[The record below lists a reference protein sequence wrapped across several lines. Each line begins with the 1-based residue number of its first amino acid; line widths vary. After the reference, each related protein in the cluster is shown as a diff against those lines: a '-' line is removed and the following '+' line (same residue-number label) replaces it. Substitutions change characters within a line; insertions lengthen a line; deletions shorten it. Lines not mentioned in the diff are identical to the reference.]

1 MRVAAALL
9 GALALLAGCGRAVPG
24 EASAPPR
31 PASSAPRAAG
41 QGEPTTARP
50 RLFPPT
56 QGAGV
61 IEAGVDRDGSR
72 RLLAL
77 GLRVTE
83 HLDGSLEV
91 GEELLPAARSAKFL
105 ELPERFGRGFLF
117 WIVSSSATLVYR
129 SSSWTAKL
137 EPVAQLDFEVERMVP
152 GFDRMLVLPRRD
164 ADYRALDLET
174 GQALPPVGLPA
185 APAYGQTVFVDG
197 WFGAVQ
203 VPLRGTLLSFDAG
216 GSWHPLPMPV
226 TALQQAGTSLSIATP
241 TAEYL
246 LSPRGE
252 LSHVADRDPAQTSA
266 LAQAELAR
274 ISAQRVPTDNGRV
287 PLLQTAVLSG
297 FPDGRGGAFLA
308 TGGTLYRVSLSD
320 GRVLERRERAYAGA
334 AECQG
339 VRWGAQ
345 SVAFVCG
352 DGQALTRIYGVT
364 EPLGLQSLLELEGAR
379 AVSSSGNGGLVIHG
393 GCRARGTALDYCVV
407 SPNGTRRELRG
418 ASERQRL
425 VALADGRV
433 AVVTPPS
440 ADAAG
445 TLDIDSGDGVHRI
458 PLELTRKEARVTKLL
473 ERAVWLDG
481 MVESKPGVLQG
492 WAVGAGPFAGVEV
505 TLDGKLNLRRI
516 QDNAARA
523 LFAGPRA
530 LVLGESGLASET
542 TDGGA
547 EWQGVELPPELD
559 VKAVAGSGLRQ
570 GCSELGCVF
579 AGFTRIGFFG
589 GRAARSLQSPP
600 PPPRVAFPG
609 PGGSRW
615 LLHCMPTGEASA
627 PALPVRPASPSGRR
641 RVGRVAAGSADEI
654 EPAPLSPLLDQ
665 PPPALTDNQQ
675 GVDAGTE
682 PYGVQVRVYAW
693 GPRGSDWTKTGSLS
707 IAFADRFSVAPG
719 VHVTA
724 TVRSPWPDLATAA
737 DALGAEPSTS
747 AAGIATALDP
757 SGTAGAL
764 LLSSRGTLD
773 LFVFESGRV
782 PQRIPNVGRLGMA
795 ARFSGV
801 VKTKSGIFL
810 GSYDEN
816 TRGFRVYRV
825 AGADLELALEVTD
838 IPPPRGANAE
848 LLRSAAGDALAIG
861 VRGTSWFVHPLDL
874 ESSSVDAPYQVT
886 PAQLAK
892 MPEPCAEGSE
902 GFLMTTPP
910 GPDPHATELPGGM
923 TARAFEGRFRV
934 SALGICVDQLAAQ
947 GESGGLVGVAGQAS
961 TGRRGVSS
969 RVAPAQ
975 PTVPVTLTERKPL
988 GRRVGLRCSN

>member
-1 MRVAAALL
+1 
-9 GALALLAGCGRAVPG
+9 
-24 EASAPPR
+24 
-31 PASSAPRAAG
+31 
-41 QGEPTTARP
+41 
-50 RLFPPT
+50 
-56 QGAGV
+56 
-61 IEAGVDRDGSR
+61 
-72 RLLAL
+72 
-77 GLRVTE
+77 
-83 HLDGSLEV
+83 
-91 GEELLPAARSAKFL
+91 
-105 ELPERFGRGFLF
+105 
-117 WIVSSSATLVYR
+117 
-129 SSSWTAKL
+129 
-137 EPVAQLDFEVERMVP
+137 
-152 GFDRMLVLPRRD
+152 
-164 ADYRALDLET
+164 
-174 GQALPPVGLPA
+174 
-185 APAYGQTVFVDG
+185 
-197 WFGAVQ
+197 
-203 VPLRGTLLSFDAG
+203 
-216 GSWHPLPMPV
+216 
-226 TALQQAGTSLSIATP
+226 
-241 TAEYL
+241 
-246 LSPRGE
+246 
-252 LSHVADRDPAQTSA
+252 
-266 LAQAELAR
+266 
-274 ISAQRVPTDNGRV
+274 
-287 PLLQTAVLSG
+287 
-297 FPDGRGGAFLA
+297 
-308 TGGTLYRVSLSD
+308 
-320 GRVLERRERAYAGA
+320 
-334 AECQG
+334 
-339 VRWGAQ
+339 
-345 SVAFVCG
+345 VCG
-352 DGQALTRIYGVT
+352 DGQALTRIYGVS

-407 SPNGTRRELRG
+407 SPNGSRRELR
-418 ASERQRL
+418 ARSERQRL

-433 AVVTPPS
+433 AVLTPPV
-440 ADAAG
+440 
-445 TLDIDSGDGVHRI
+445 GDGAGVLELDAGSGARRL
-458 PLELTRKEARVTKLL
+458 PLELTRKETRAAKLL
-473 ERAVWLDG
+473 ERGVWLDG

-492 WAVGAGPFAGVEV
+492 WLVGAGPFAGFEV
-505 TLDGKLNLRRI
+505 TLDGKLTLRRI
-516 QDNAARA
+516 QDNASRA

-530 LVLGESGLASET
+530 LVLGESGLASES

-600 PPPRVAFPG
+600 PPPRVSFPG

-615 LLHCMPTGEASA
+615 LLHCTPTGEASA
-627 PALPVRPASPSGRR
+627 PALPLRPASPAGRR
-641 RVGRVAAGSADEI
+641 RVGRVAAASPDEL
-654 EPAPLSPLLDQ
+654 EAAPLSPLLDL
-665 PPPALTDNQQ
+665 PPPTLTDSQQ

-707 IAFADRFSVAPG
+707 IAFADRFAVAPG

-724 TVRSPWPDLATAA
+724 TVRSPWADLPTAA

-801 VKTKSGIFL
+801 VKTKSGFYL

-816 TRGFRVYRV
+816 TRAFRVYRV
-825 AGADLELALEVTD
+825 AGADLEVALEVTD

-874 ESSSVDAPYQVT
+874 ESASVDAPYQVT
-886 PAQLAK
+886 PAQLAS
-892 MPEPCAEGSE
+892 MPEPCADGSE
-902 GFLMTTPP
+902 GFLMTTQP

-934 SALGICVDQLAAQ
+934 SALGICIDQLAAQ
-947 GESGGLVGVAGQAS
+947 GESGGLVGAGAI
-961 TGRRGVSS
+961 TGGRGVSP
-969 RVAPAQ
+969 RVAAAQ